1 MLRAVYSALT
11 VVLSLCL
18 LTACGDD
25 DSPITDADASAD
37 QIMESARP
45 DTPVG
50 LTLAVPE
57 FDGRP
62 TTFSLLDDAG
72 GAFKI
77 DATSGTVSLATA
89 VDYEQARER
98 TIVAEVV
105 VVSAGHRLKYERRFR
120 IAVLDSPAPT
130 VDISFPFAH
139 ARYSDPAISVS
150 GRVAHPQLENVTISA
165 RAGAAPVDG
174 EIVDGRFSIREL
186 SIAGAGQFALTVTA
200 THPGGDTTVQTLTL
214 SREPELT
221 DVPKM
226 ILDPARQRILLA
238 DRYTAAIVATP
249 LNGTARVIVSGKHVG
264 AGPLLVE
271 PVALAMDSDGDT
283 LYVAD
288 EELNAVFR
296 VDLATG
302 DRTLLSDRLHGS
314 GPALFTPTEMD
325 FDPVRAGVI
334 VSDESQGV
342 FLVDRAT
349 GNRRLV
355 SSNANSG
362 PYIYAYRGLG
372 FDPVGDRYLVTDSS
386 SVFAINPVTGNRTMV
401 SDWLTD
407 PSYGRFFRGMSVAAE
422 SGVVFLGDEMS
433 DGVLRVDLAS
443 GARQTMTSSGLP
455 APWNFPVVGEG
466 PPLQY
471 PSDVVF
477 DSAHGRLYVIEGE
490 YADPLMEI
498 GANGNRTV
506 VRNASLGT
514 GVNFR
519 GPSGIKY
526 DANRRSLLA
535 ADYVADLAVEMNVS
549 NGNRTL
555 IRGPVDGRGTIYED
569 PMDVAFNP
577 RTGLFYVVDFQ
588 TGTLYSI
595 DPGTGAR
602 RVISNAST
610 GSGPQ
615 MGRPEF
621 VDIDAEHGVAYIL
634 DRYYG
639 GIFAVDLASGARR
652 IVAAAL
658 GAPTA
663 LALDAA
669 QQRLFVANDYPN
681 GIYSVDLATG
691 ASRLVS
697 AGSNSSFN
705 TLAGIAYDDQQNRVI
720 AIDDYPVRLYA
731 VDIETGVRTTISGQI
746 NVVASLGRG
755 PDLVWPRGVAVD
767 ADRQVAFVTDDA
779 FDAVIAVD
787 LVSGDR
793 QVIAK

>member
-1 MLRAVYSALT
+1 MIRAVYSALA

-25 DSPITDADASAD
+25 DSPITDADATAD
-37 QIMESARP
+37 QILESARP

-57 FDGRP
+57 FAGKP
-62 TTFSLLDDAG
+62 TTFSLLDDGG

-77 DATSGTVSLATA
+77 DATTGTVSLATA

-98 TIVAEVV
+98 TIVAEVD
-105 VVSAGHRLKYERRFR
+105 VVSAGHILKYERRFR

-150 GRVAHPQLENVTISA
+150 GHVEHPQLENVTISA
-165 RAGAAPVDG
+165 RAGADPVAG
-174 EIVDGRFSIREL
+174 EIVDGSFSIRDL
-186 SIAGAGQFALTVTA
+186 SIAGAGQFTLTVTA
-200 THPGGDTTVQTLTL
+200 THPGGDTTVETLTL

-226 ILDPARQRILLA
+226 VLDAARQRILLA
-238 DRYTAAIVATP
+238 DRYTGAIVATP
-249 LNGTARVIVSGKHVG
+249 LNGTARVVVSGKHVG
-264 AGPLLVE
+264 VGPLLVE
-271 PVALAMDSDGDT
+271 PVALAMDTDGDT

-288 EELNAVFR
+288 EELNAVFQ
-296 VDLATG
+296 VNLATG
-302 DRTLLSDRLHGS
+302 DRSLLSDRLHGS
-314 GPALFTPTEMD
+314 GPQLFSPTEMD
-325 FDPVRAGVI
+325 FDPVRAGLI

-342 FLVDRAT
+342 FVVDRAT
-349 GNRRLV
+349 GNRRLL
-355 SSNANSG
+355 SSNSNSG
-362 PYIYAYRGLG
+362 PYIYAYRAIG
-372 FDPVGDRYLVTDSS
+372 FDPVGDRYLVSDSS
-386 SVFAINPVTGNRTMV
+386 SVFAVHPVTGNRTMI

-407 PSYGRFFRGMSVAAE
+407 PSYGRFFRGMSVASE
-422 SGVVFLGDEMS
+422 SGAVYFGEEMS
-433 DGVLRVDLAS
+433 DGVMRVDLAS

-455 APWNFPVVGEG
+455 PPWNFPVVGEG

-535 ADYVADLAVEMNVS
+535 ADYVADLVVEMNVS

-569 PMDVAFNP
+569 PFDVAFNP
-577 RTGLFYVVDFQ
+577 RTGLFYVVDWQ
-588 TGTLYSI
+588 TGSLYSI

-602 RVISNAST
+602 RVISDSGT
-610 GSGPQ
+610 GTGPQ

-639 GIFAVDLASGARR
+639 GIFTVDLASGARR
-652 IVAAAL
+652 IIAAQL
-658 GAPTA
+658 SAPTA

-669 QQRLFVANDYPN
+669 HQRLLVANDYPN
-681 GIYSVDLATG
+681 GIYSVDIATG
-691 ASRLVS
+691 ASQLLS
-697 AGSNSSFN
+697 AGTNVSFS
-705 TLAGIAYDDQQNRVI
+705 TLAGIAYDDAETRVI
-720 AIDDYPVRLYA
+720 VVDDYPARLYS
-731 VDIETGVRTTISGQI
+731 VDIETGTRTMISGQI
-746 NVVASLGRG
+746 NFVASLGRG
-755 PDLVWPRGVAVD
+755 PDLVWPRAVAVD

-779 FDAVIAVD
+779 YDAVIAVD
-787 LVSGDR
+787 LRTGDR